1 MKKRNG
7 IAAALAALLLLSGCG
22 AAKPAGEPMP
32 STQENPASPER
43 MTEIAIVK
51 WGEAEF
57 GQAVV
62 SRSQRFGSV
71 YPAPLGEFPAGER
84 LQAFVEA
91 FRDAEKMEGVLDIGK
106 PEFDVSFVGE
116 DGEAD
121 FHLWLGYQPGSR
133 GLYTYVEDTGTGY
146 TLTEEHT
153 DRLREL
159 IRSLDYTPDQ
169 ASANGDI
176 VNLHGELTNLDKWT
190 HFVEQ
195 VRAGNPSEAHLTSYT
210 IEGDPIFEDFIFD
223 GQAIQ
228 YTYDNTMDAFGAPKR
243 SIDYCKNLEQDGGR
257 YTLSKCGSEQPRVV
271 LEVL

>member
-7 IAAALAALLLLSGCG
+7 IAAALAALLLLTGCG
-22 AAKPAGEPMP
+22 VSKPVGEPMP
-32 STQENPASPER
+32 STQENSASPEKK
-43 MTEIAIVK
+43 TEIAKVR
-51 WGEAEF
+51 WGKAEF

-71 YPAPLGEFPAGER
+71 NPAPLGEFPEGER
-84 LQAFVEA
+84 LEAFVEA

-106 PEFDVSFVGE
+106 PEYDVSFVGK
-116 DGEAD
+116 DGRAD
-121 FHLWLGYQPGSR
+121 FHLWLGQKPGMR
-133 GLYTYVEDTGTGY
+133 GLYTYIEDSSAGY
-146 TLTEEHT
+146 TLSEANT

-169 ASANGDI
+169 ASVNGDI

-195 VRAGNPSEAHLTSYT
+195 VRAGNPSEAHMTSYT
-210 IEGDPIFEDFIFD
+210 IEGAPIFEDFIFD

-228 YTYDNTMDAFGAPKR
+228 YTYDNTMDAFGAPER
-243 SIDYCKNLEQDGGR
+243 LIDYCKNLVQDGGR
-257 YTLSKCGSEQPRVV
+257 YTLSKCGGGQSRIV
-271 LEVL
+271 LEAS